1 MRCRLYVYERPG
13 QERSDQERSDQER
26 PGQERSDQERP
37 DQESVKAVG
46 LGTWGLD
53 EGLDLGPKPEAQ
65 A

>member
-13 QERSDQERSDQER
+13 QERPGQER
-26 PGQERSDQERP
+26 PGQERS